1 MIAHLIHL
9 LTMAVAEQV
18 AVQGG
23 WGVGDGVPVIEPEHI
38 FGKFSFQPVCNKKSF
53 QRKLLIIYSQA

>member
-1 MIAHLIHL
+1 MIAHLIHP

-23 WGVGDGVPVIEPEHI
+23 WRVGDGVPVVEPEHI
-38 FGKFSFQPVCNKKSF
+38 LANLAFNQFVTRQVFREIC
-53 QRKLLIIYSQA
+53 

>member
-1 MIAHLIHL
+1 MIAHLIHP

-23 WGVGDGVPVIEPEHI
+23 WGEGDGMPEVEPEHI
-38 FGKFSFQPVCNKKSF
+38 FSQFSFQPFCNKISF
-53 QRKLLIIYSQA
+53 QRKLLII